1 MEGFEEVLLLLIG
14 NAGTCI
20 GDGHLDEQGIG
31 IADFRRDIDSDIA
44 SAREF
49 YGVADQV
56 SENLLESNVVDFDR
70 EERVQRM
77 VEPQDRL
84 VLLGSA
90 LVERFDVL
98 EDLEKIGRLGHEFEA
113 LGFNF
118 RQVENVVDDAQQGL
132 GAIEDRLNGS
142 LIFWREARLDE

>member
-1 MEGFEEVLLLLIG
+1 MEGFEEILLLLIG
-14 NAGTCI
+14 NAGT
-20 GDGHLDEQGIG
+20 GVSDGHLDKQGIG
-31 IADFRRDIDSDIA
+31 IAYFRLDIDSDIA

-98 EDLEKIGRLGHEFEA
+98 EDLEMIGRLGHELEA
-113 LGFNF
+113 LGFDL
-118 RQVENVVDDAQQGL
+118 REVQNVIHDAQKGL
-132 GAIEDRLNGS
+132 GAIEDG
-142 LIFWREARLDE
+142 FD